1 MKFTFMTDDVWSGKK
16 VTYVFDED
24 TLPKILENFE
34 LFLKANGF
42 EFDGYLDFSTGE
54 FDEEFDDDYRWP
66 KFGEEELQTEPTIQ
80 KEKCPICY
88 IDKDIMANHQ
98 CFDSKCP
105 KDTW

>member
-16 VTYVFDED
+16 VTYEFDED

-42 EFDGYLDFSTGE
+42 EFDGYLDFSAGE
-54 FDEEFDDDYRWP
+54 FEDDIGIEFYDD
-66 KFGEEELQTEPTIQ
+66 EEELQTEPTIQ

-105 KDTW
+105 KETW